1 LRLLKI
7 NKEHMEFLVAN
18 GLEFVNAD
26 YIFLRSYH
34 KGEYLFRQGEQINCI
49 YLLYQ
54 GKVNVSVTSNNGKTL
69 LLSICKNPTL
79 LGEIEF
85 FTDGL
90 ATTNALAMD
99 RSLLLI
105 IPFAQVRNVE
115 GNERFLSF
123 LGLSLAKKLTR
134 TVQNNTLNILNLA
147 DTKVSSYILLTNV
160 NGRFQA
166 NLTKVAEL
174 LGISYRHL
182 LRTLETLCK
191 EGILE
196 KDRHT
201 FVIRDM
207 EGLKALAQDCY
218 APMEIWN

>member
-1 LRLLKI
+1 MRLLKI
-7 NKEHMEFLVAN
+7 NKEHIDFLEAN
-18 GLEFVNAD
+18 GLEFVNTE
-26 YIFLRSYH
+26 YIYLRAYH
-34 KGEYLFRQGEQINCI
+34 KGEYLFQQGEQIGCI
-49 YLLYQ
+49 YLLYN

-69 LLSICKNPTL
+69 LLSICTNPTL

-90 ATTNALAMD
+90 ATTSAQAIN
-99 RSLLLI
+99 RTLLLI
-105 IPFAQVRNVE
+105 IPFAQIRGVG

-134 TVQNNTLNILNLA
+134 SVQNTTLNILNLA
-147 DTKVSSYILLTNV
+147 DTKVSSYVLLSNV
-160 NGRFQA
+160 EGRFQA

-182 LRTLETLCK
+182 LRTLENLCK
-191 EGILE
+191 DGILE
-196 KDRHT
+196 KDNHA

-207 EGLKALAQDCY
+207 EGLQALAQDCY
-218 APMEIWN
+218 APMELS